1 MILTKEIFCWQC
13 DTCCYLTKDKLVYK
27 KTVKELSPQITISA
41 WGIIRGV
48 NEVQKK
54 YNTEI

>member
-1 MILTKEIFCWQC
+1 MTHVVF
-13 DTCCYLTKDKLVYK
+13 LTKDKLVYQK
-27 KTVKELSPQITISA
+27 NVKELSPQLTISA